1 MNESREKEFTV
12 RDRRS
17 TVSESPSTSDTA
29 KEADTQKSA
38 SSEPKLA
45 DTDRAAEEQKSEPL
59 PELDFSAFIFSL
71 ATTAQVGL
79 GVIPNP
85 QTNLQ
90 VRNLPAAKQMID
102 IIGMLKEKTTGN
114 LTQDEQALVDSI
126 LYNLRMQ
133 YIKTLERK
141 K

>member
-29 KEADTQKSA
+29 KEAATQKSA